1 MAPQTW
7 ATPAEEALMKASLP
21 DFMRR
26 QAEGK
31 LHLFWGPFFLKF
43 FGAFCMEAKLN
54 LPLPTDRNARRLT
67 VEERTMLGDAIQ
79 KKEQQVRSWLRYNAG
94 KIGKA
99 TAGATGGAIE
109 IFQRRY
115 RDLVKKASSEA
126 GYDTSTKDMKPEEL
140 EHEENEEDDEEDD
153 EDTPLTPSKPKS
165 VRSLRFAMRKR
176 VTAERW
182 AKASEEERT
191 AVAAEMAKEL
201 RKRREVE
208 DDRDFDKSKTSSP
221 EELQQGINALNT
233 VYADVHKATY
243 NASGWVGMTILGGP
257 NPRYGGELALKIVC
271 LGETRAGN
279 TYEDVCVDFDKNVT
293 QTFEAFLRQCF
304 TAEQCRSCAMP
315 SPLPPSEPPPRIPR
329 EPAPPAPEAPAKAK
343 KTKQKK
349 KKMPSAVIVQDEDVA
364 GVSPGSETPEAGS
377 PESGVT
383 SESVATPEGP
393 QDLFANSLSF
403 DDEDLND
410 SNFFGS
416 MPSPEP
422 WRPSS
427 LALEP
432 RGGAHGAERST
443 EPLAPPELLTYASAS
458 RQAPTPCRLLSE
470 GRGLQF
476 SRSGGSGD
484 LGIPAKHTLSGVH
497 ARKKV
502 RPTDDAAYG
511 VTNPADTA
519 EPTTEPAARAP
530 VLSQSRPSTEP
541 GAHARVLPQSRPSTE
556 PGVHAPVLPQSCPS
570 TEPGAHAPVLPQSR
584 PATEGAAPP
593 VAPTAA
599 PALIVPRSRPAT
611 KPPAAKAKTKAGA
624 AAKEVAAKAAKKVEV
639 KRTAVRGT
647 RVVVAESA
655 ESAEGAPPGPKKRGR
670 PKKVVAEEGE
680 TMLADVTNA
689 AAEGPTFSITNNNR
703 QGARRAAEEEKARV
717 AAEAEVEAEKQAA
730 RGWVRTTQNGH
741 DCVVLTSGRARKP
754 TMFHDGTVAQ
764 REVKGRRNPHAAIEE
779 ELVARAKKGK
789 GKAAEPSGKKRKVAE
804 DATTTAPKSKRRK
817 V

>member
-7 ATPAEEALMKASLP
+7 ATLAEEALMKASLP

-54 LPLPTDRNARRLT
+54 LPLPTDRNAHKLT

-99 TAGATGGAIE
+99 TAGARRASATLKALFKSGVSKNRRRHHPIE
-109 IFQRRY
+109 IFQRRN
-115 RDLVKKASSEA
+115 RDLVKKALSEA
-126 GYDTSTKDMKPEEL
+126 GYDTSTKDIKPEEL

-176 VTAERW
+176 VTAELW
-182 AKASEEERT
+182 AKALEEERT
-191 AVAAEMAKEL
+191 AVAAEMAKE
-201 RKRREVE
+201 
-208 DDRDFDKSKTSSP
+208 SQ
-221 EELQQGINALNT
+221 ELQQGIDALNT

-243 NASGWVGMTILGGP
+243 NTSGWVGMTILGGP

-271 LGETRAGN
+271 LGETRTGN

-293 QTFEAFLRQCF
+293 QTFKAFLRQCF
-304 TAEQCRSCAMP
+304 T
-315 SPLPPSEPPPRIPR
+315 
-329 EPAPPAPEAPAKAK
+329 K

-349 KKMPSAVIVQDEDVA
+349 KKTPSAVIVQDEDVA
-364 GVSPGSETPEAGS
+364 AVSPGSETPEAGS

-393 QDLFANSLSF
+393 QDLFANSL
-403 DDEDLND
+403 
-410 SNFFGS
+410 
-416 MPSPEP
+416 
-422 WRPSS
+422 
-427 LALEP
+427 ALEP
-432 RGGAHGAERST
+432 QESSRWPDGMGPPLSPEEAAALARMERGGASGEGATMAIDPQLTALSVPRSPSLPPSSSPMPLPPARPQPRAAYSGAGHGNAANT
-443 EPLAPPELLTYASAS
+443 VTIP
-458 RQAPTPCRLLSE
+458 APTVRVGGYNFPVAVALETSAYRPSTLFQAFTPGRRSVPPTTLHTASPTPLTPCT
-470 GRGLQF
+470 
-476 SRSGGSGD
+476 GSG
-484 LGIPAKHTLSGVH
+484 LALNASS
-497 ARKKV
+497 
-502 RPTDDAAYG
+502 
-511 VTNPADTA
+511 
-519 EPTTEPAARAP
+519 EPTTEPATRAP

-541 GAHARVLPQSRPSTE
+541 VARAR
-556 PGVHAPVLPQSCPS
+556 VLPQSCPS

-593 VAPTAA
+593 VAPTAT
-599 PALIVPRSRPAT
+599 PALVVPRSRPAT
-611 KPPAAKAKTKAGA
+611 KPSAAKAKTKAGA

-703 QGARRAAEEEKARV
+703 QGARRAEEEEKARV
-717 AAEAEVEAEKQAA
+717 AAEAEAEKQAA

-754 TMFHDGTVAQ
+754 TMFHDGTVVQ

-779 ELVARAKKGK
+779 DLVARARKGK